1 MQCESKIL
9 VLVIHDI
16 LGHELK
22 MSCISL
28 TLVENNI
35 IQFAIAANRNEKP
48 VNSNTKHS
56 LTECISEF
64 YNAEQ
69 IHTAR
74 ELLWK
79 EYEQFLITVMKKT
92 RRPQVPYDKETA
104 RPFADDISQWVFMI
118 ANAPNDSCFCQFYAL
133 DLTQVPPCRP
143 EEVNIFSLVSR
154 ISALEKN
161 DRDRQSMEN
170 IKPQR
175 PQPSHPISECQP
187 HTDQQMNVKFP
198 VPVTAS
204 SAPPEETWAKVVNRN
219 KKRIQKA
226 TARKEVRAAAKDLH
240 VVVGTAGAK
249 DVKACPPL
257 KHIFVY
263 KVSRGCTA
271 DSIRTLMKSN
281 DVDPINIRITSKPSW
296 LSSSFCISI
305 AKDDFRKT
313 FSEGVWPSGIRC
325 REWISHVHKDRN
337 NSNFD
342 ATNRAA
348 NKGPRRRRI
357 HDPSRKSCE
366 PGWLSEGQYQQP
378 SWVKS
383 MLMEQ

>member
-1 MQCESKIL
+1 MRSLSNHPTPDLQL
-9 VLVIHDI
+9 VRS
-16 LGHELK
+16 ELL
-22 MSCISL
+22 CYAF
-28 TLVENNI
+28 TH
-35 IQFAIAANRNEKP
+35 

-69 IHTAR
+69 IHAAR

-104 RPFADDISQWVFMI
+104 RPFADDISQWAMI
-118 ANAPNDSCFCQFYAL
+118 ANAPNDSSFCQFYAL

-161 DRDRQSMEN
+161 DRDRRSMEN

-175 PQPSHPISECQP
+175 LQPSHPISEYQP
-187 HTDQQMNVKFP
+187 HTDQQTNVRIP
-198 VPVTAS
+198 VPVTVS
-204 SAPPEETWAKVVNRN
+204 SAPPEETWAKVVDRN
-219 KKRIQKA
+219 KKRIQKV

-263 KVSRGCTA
+263 KVSRDCTA

-281 DVDPINIRITSKPSW
+281 GVDPINIRITSKPSW

-305 AKDDFRKT
+305 AKDDFSKT
-313 FSEGVWPSGIRC
+313 FSESFWPSGIRC
-325 REWISHVHKDRN
+325 REWISHVHKNRH

-342 ATNRAA
+342 ATDRAA
-348 NKGPRRRRI
+348 KKDLDDDVFTTPAGGAESLGGFQKDNTNNHHG
-357 HDPSRKSCE
+357 
-366 PGWLSEGQYQQP
+366 
-378 SWVKS
+378 
-383 MLMEQ
+383 